1 MPSKSD
7 IMKAA
12 HVSAGYTGTVSDG
25 ERQRLQAALSLT
37 NAQVQKFSLNDL
49 YIKNGER
56 PKL

>member
-12 HVSAGYTGTVSDG
+12 HVGAGYKGSIADG
-25 ERQRLQAALSLT
+25 ERQRLLAAAGLSEPQRL
-37 NAQVQKFSLNDL
+37 SLNDL
-49 YIKNGER
+49 YIRNGER